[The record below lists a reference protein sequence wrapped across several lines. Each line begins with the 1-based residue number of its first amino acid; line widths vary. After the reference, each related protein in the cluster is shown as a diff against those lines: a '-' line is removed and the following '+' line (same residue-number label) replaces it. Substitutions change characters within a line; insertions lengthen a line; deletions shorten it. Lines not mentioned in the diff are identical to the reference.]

1 MSCATTTV
9 RRYVYFKHEPG
20 GARPAKP
27 ISTYRTEEKMVDP
40 YTKVVLT
47 IIAACLTVIAAKDLS
62 FMRTAVAQGFGQPLF
77 GQQATQQ
84 ANHVVVDGFGETA
97 FQYAFQSVSQPLPV
111 KMAR

>member
-1 MSCATTTV
+1 
-9 RRYVYFKHEPG
+9 
-20 GARPAKP
+20 
-27 ISTYRTEEKMVDP
+27 MVDR

-47 IIAACLTVIAAKDLS
+47 IIAVCLAVIAAKDLS
-62 FMRTAVAQGFGQPLF
+62 LIRTAVAQGFGQPLF

-84 ANHVVVDGFGETA
+84 ASHVVVDGFGQTA